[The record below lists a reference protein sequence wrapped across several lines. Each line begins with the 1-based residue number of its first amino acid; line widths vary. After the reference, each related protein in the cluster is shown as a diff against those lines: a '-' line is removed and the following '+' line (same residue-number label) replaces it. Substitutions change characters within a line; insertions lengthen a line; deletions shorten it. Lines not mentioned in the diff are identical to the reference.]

1 MMKSIRRFDQLNLWG
16 RNKWA
21 TSLLV
26 FLLIIGL
33 ASSWMYLI
41 PMLIQMVLASV
52 SYCAIIILHQTM
64 ISKLLPMIFPS
75 PNVVSA
81 VHSMEIHIV
90 FTYLSVRKA
99 LSERQISRNLQN
111 GRVFFPSHP
120 LLQIILPGYHVKS
133 SKRVEITST
142 IF

>member
-1 MMKSIRRFDQLNLWG
+1 MNHSLSHL
-16 RNKWA
+16 A
-21 TSLLV
+21 TLM
-26 FLLIIGL
+26 IIGL

-64 ISKLLPMIFPS
+64 ISKLLPMIFHS

-81 VHSMEIHIV
+81 VHSMEIYIV
-90 FTYLSVRKA
+90 FTSLSVWKA
-99 LSERQISRNLQN
+99 LSERQISRNFQN
-111 GRVFFPSHP
+111 GRFFFPTHP